1 MDGHKKHPL
10 ADDVQLVAA
19 PAPIVDFMRVK
30 AVALAFALTTF
41 FVSLAQPADKTVWR
55 VGVFDGS
62 SGEFAEGVPHAAV
75 HFVAGQDQPRTAWY
89 AFAPVAQAGEPADPA
104 SAPRAVDFTIAGSP
118 EPAYRLKVSTL
129 IERSSVPRLRVGI
142 NGRLGTFYLH
152 PRLDYNMG
160 DMVAAFYPA
169 YARAEVEVDFP
180 GSWLKKGTNS
190 ISFQAV
196 PVGDKFV
203 PDAGFEYDAIEL
215 RQADSVPTTIRAHA
229 QPTIFF
235 QKRGATLDERVDVF
249 VGYDERPRS
258 GRVALAISGRT
269 FRQPLHADQDFGE
282 ERITFEIPE
291 FALDTQARLTV
302 VVNGRTAHIRE
313 TLQPL
318 KKWTLFLVPHVHL
331 DVGYTDYQAK
341 VSTIQSRILDEAM
354 DLVAQH
360 PAFRFS
366 TDGEWNLDQFFR
378 SRTPTEKDR
387 IVEAIRQQKVYIPAQ
402 SSNVLT
408 GFPTAETLI
417 RSLYPSANFSRVHAT
432 PLNYANITDVPSYSW
447 SYASILAAAGIP
459 YFFAGSNNDR
469 APVLLQGHL
478 NENTPFWWEG
488 PDGGK
493 VLMWY
498 SRHYMQMQFLFGLPP
513 ITQAGEEVLPLFLEM
528 YQRPKYIASAAI
540 VFGTQVEN
548 TDLFPQQA
556 ALADEWNTLYAY
568 PHIEYSGFHD
578 ALANIAEQ
586 FGNAIPTVRGDGGPY
601 WEDGIGSDAL
611 YAAMERENES
621 RAPSAEKLAT
631 LATLVNPRL
640 AANRE
645 ELHSMWANMVLF
657 DEHTWTSWNSVSDP
671 YSDQAI
677 EQLRVKDSRATT
689 ASAQRNDILRS
700 SMANLADS
708 IAAGVNSLIVFNP
721 LNWKRDDEAIID
733 LDNGKEIADRATHEP
748 VPYVV
753 LQEGPNF
760 RKVEFRAKDVPPVG
774 YKVYELRA
782 AQTAP
787 PPAPQKTT
795 STAIESRFYRVGLD
809 PASGS
814 IRSIYDKELNK
825 ELVDSQSP
833 WHFGQY
839 IYVSGGDEEP
849 NSILQY
855 RAVSPKPEL
864 HPHVAQHG
872 RLISVEQTP
881 WGWRAELASVAEN
894 TPEIHTEIR
903 VYDGEKKI
911 ELVEEID
918 KKSELKK
925 EAVYF
930 AFPFAMT
937 HPQFHYEIQNGVV
950 DPAKDMYPGAGLEWF
965 SIQHWISVQQDGMS
979 ATVMPLDAPLATFG
993 DINRGE
999 WPTEFGQRTGSIF
1012 SYVMNNYWHTNYRA
1026 AQGGH
1031 FRFRYVITSAART
1044 EADVLSRMGWEEAT
1058 PLEQDQIRPQDK
1070 ALDLP
1075 RPLNGNEASFLSI
1088 DDPSLLLDTWKPAE
1102 DGNGTILRFIDL
1114 GGGPRT
1120 VTIHAPLL
1128 SISKILATDALERDQ
1143 QPIAPQDVHTFKI
1156 AVRAHQILT
1165 VRLIFKSI

>member
-1 MDGHKKHPL
+1 
-10 ADDVQLVAA
+10 
-19 PAPIVDFMRVK
+19 MRVK
-30 AVALAFALTTF
+30 AVAVAVGFALMTSS
-41 FVSLAQPADKTVWR
+41 VSRAEPADKTVWR

-62 SGEFAEGVPHAAV
+62 SGEFAGGEPQGAV
-75 HFVAGQDQPRTAWY
+75 HFVVGQDQPGTAWY
-89 AFAPVAQAGEPADPA
+89 SFAPVACAGKSADPVCT
-104 SAPRAVDFTIAGSP
+104 PRAIDFSIAGRP
-118 EPAYRLKVSTL
+118 KPAYRLKISLL
-129 IERSSVPRLRVGI
+129 IEHSSVPALRMGI

-152 PRLDYNMG
+152 PQLDYNMG

-169 YARAEVEVDFP
+169 YARAEVEIDFP
-180 GSWLKKGTNS
+180 GSWLKTGTNS

-196 PVGDKFV
+196 PAGDKIV

-215 RQADSVPTTIRAHA
+215 QQADPVPTAISAHA
-229 QPTIFF
+229 EPTIFF
-235 QKRGATLDERVDVF
+235 QKHGASLDERVDVF
-249 VGYDERPRS
+249 VRYGQRPRS
-258 GRVALAISGRT
+258 GRVELAIADHTYGA
-269 FRQPLHADQDFGE
+269 PLHADQEFGE
-282 ERITFEIPE
+282 ERIAFEIPGV
-291 FALDTQARLTV
+291 AADTQAILTV
-302 VVNGRTAHIRE
+302 VVNGQTAHVHE
-313 TLQPL
+313 TLQPQ
-318 KKWTLFLVPHVHL
+318 KKWALFLVPHVHL

-354 DLVAQH
+354 DLVVQH

-366 TDGEWNLDQFFR
+366 TDGEWNLDQFLHA
-378 SRTPTEKDR
+378 RTPAEQNR
-387 IVEAIRQQKVYIPAQ
+387 IVDAIRQQKIYIPAQ
-402 SSNVLT
+402 STNILT

-417 RSLYPSANFSRVHAT
+417 RSLYPSANFSRVHGM

-459 YFFAGSNNDR
+459 YFLAGSNNDR
-469 APVLLQGHL
+469 APVLLQGRL

-513 ITQAGEEVLPLFLEM
+513 LTQTGEEVLPLFLEM
-528 YQRPKYIASAAI
+528 YQRPSYLASAAI
-540 VFGTQVEN
+540 LFGTQVEN

-556 ALADEWNTLYAY
+556 AFADEWNALYAY

-611 YAAMERENES
+611 YAAIERENES

-631 LATLVNPRL
+631 VGALVNPRL
-640 AANRE
+640 AVNRE
-645 ELHSMWANMVLF
+645 ELDSMWGNMVLF

-671 YSDQAI
+671 DSDEAI

-689 ASAQRNDILRS
+689 ATDQRNNILRS
-700 SMANLADS
+700 GMATLADS
-708 IAAGVNSLIVFNP
+708 IAAGVDSLIVFNP
-721 LNWKRDDEAIID
+721 LNWKRDGDVTID
-733 LDNGKEIADRATHEP
+733 LDKGMEIADRATKEP
-748 VPYVV
+748 VPYVI
-753 LQEGPNF
+753 LHEGPNF
-760 RKVEFRAKDVPPVG
+760 REVEFRAADVPPVG

-782 AQTAP
+782 AHTV
-787 PPAPQKTT
+787 PPAWQRTT
-795 STAIESRFYRVGLD
+795 STTIESPFYRVELD

-825 ELVDSQSP
+825 ELVDTQSS
-833 WHFGQY
+833 WRFGQY
-839 IYVSGGDEEP
+839 LYVTGGDEEP

-864 HPHVAQHG
+864 HPHAAKNGQ
-872 RLISVEQTP
+872 LISVEQTL
-881 WGWRAELASVAEN
+881 WGCRAELESSTEN

-903 VYDGEKKI
+903 IYKDQKKI
-911 ELVEEID
+911 ELIEEID
-918 KKSELKK
+918 KEPVFKK

-937 HPQFHYEIQNGVV
+937 HPQFQYEIQNGVV
-950 DPAKDMYPGAGLEWF
+950 DPAKDMYPGAGHEWF
-965 SIQHWISVQQDGMS
+965 SIQHWISVQQDGLS

-999 WPTEFGQRTGSIF
+999 WPTEFGQRPGNIF

-1044 EADVLSRMGWEEAT
+1044 DVAALSRVGWEEST
-1058 PLEQDQIRPQDK
+1058 PLEHDQISSQDK

-1075 RPLNGNEASFLSI
+1075 RPLNGNEGSFLTTE
-1088 DDPSLLLDTWKPAE
+1088 DANLLLDTWKPAE

-1114 GGGPRT
+1114 GGEPRT
-1120 VTIHAPLL
+1120 VTVRAPLL
-1128 SISKILATDALERDQ
+1128 SISRIVATDAIERDQ
-1143 QPIAPQDVHTFKI
+1143 KPIAQEDIHTFKI

-1165 VRLIFKSI
+1165 VRIIFQST

>member
-1 MDGHKKHPL
+1 LTKFALERCKALRREVMK
-10 ADDVQLVAA
+10 
-19 PAPIVDFMRVK
+19 VK
-30 AVALAFALTTF
+30 AVALAFALMT
-41 FVSLAQPADKTVWR
+41 SLASLAESADKTVWR
-55 VGVFDGS
+55 VGIFDNS
-62 SGEFAEGVPHAAV
+62 SGEFAGGAPHGPV
-75 HFVAGQDQPRTAWY
+75 RFMAGQDQPRIAWY
-89 AFAPVAQAGEPADPA
+89 SFAPVAWAGKTADPA
-104 SAPRAVDFTIAGSP
+104 SAPRTIDFFIAGRP
-118 EPAYRLKVSTL
+118 EPAYRLKASLL
-129 IERSSVPRLRVGI
+129 IEHSSVPALRVGI
-142 NGRLGTFYLH
+142 NGRLGRFYLH

-160 DMVAAFYPA
+160 DTVAAFYPA
-169 YARAEVEVDFP
+169 YARAEVEVAFP
-180 GSWLKKGTNS
+180 GSWLKTGTNS

-196 PVGDKFV
+196 PAGDKIV
-203 PDAGFEYDAIEL
+203 PDAAFEYDAIEL
-215 RQADSVPTTIRAHA
+215 QQARAVPTAISAYA
-229 QPTIFF
+229 EPTIFF
-235 QKRGATLDERVDVF
+235 RKHSASIDERVDVF
-249 VGYDERPRS
+249 VRYGQRPRS
-258 GRVALAISGRT
+258 GRVELVLVGHTYSAS
-269 FRQPLHADQDFGE
+269 LHADQEFGE
-282 ERITFEIPE
+282 ERIPFEIPE
-291 FALDTQARLTV
+291 FAADTQARLTV
-302 VVNGRTAHIRE
+302 VVNGHTAHMQA
-313 TLQPL
+313 TLQPQ

-354 DLVAQH
+354 GLVTQH

-366 TDGEWNLDQFFR
+366 TDGEWNLDQFLH
-378 SRTPTEKDR
+378 SRTPAEQDR
-387 IVEAIRQQKVYIPAQ
+387 IIEAIREQKIYVPAQ

-417 RSLYPSANFSRVHAT
+417 RSLYPSANFSRVHGT
-432 PLNYANITDVPSYSW
+432 PFNYANTTDVPSYSW

-459 YFFAGSNNDR
+459 YFLAGSNNDR

-478 NENTPFWWEG
+478 NENSPFWWVG

-513 ITQAGEEVLPLFLEM
+513 LTQTGEEVLPLFLEM
-528 YQRPKYIASAAI
+528 YQRPSFLASAAI

-556 ALADEWNTLYAY
+556 ALADQWNALYAF

-601 WEDGIGSDAL
+601 WEDGIGSDSL

-621 RAPSAEKLAT
+621 RASSAEKLAT
-631 LATLVNPRL
+631 IGTLVNPRV
-640 AANRE
+640 AVNRE

-671 YSDQAI
+671 DSDEAI

-689 ASAQRNDILRS
+689 ATDQRNDILRS
-700 SMANLADS
+700 GMATLADS
-708 IAAGVNSLIVFNP
+708 VAAGVGSLIVFNP
-721 LNWKRDDEAIID
+721 LNWKRDGEVTIN
-733 LDNGKEIADRATHEP
+733 LDRGMEIADRATKQP
-748 VPYVV
+748 VSYVV
-753 LQEGPNF
+753 LHEGANF
-760 RKVEFRAKDVPPVG
+760 REVEFRAADVPPVG
-774 YKVYELRA
+774 YKVYELR
-782 AQTAP
+782 TAHTEP
-787 PPAPQKTT
+787 PLSQRKT
-795 STAIESRFYRVGLD
+795 STTVESPFYRVELD

-814 IRSIYDKELNK
+814 IRSIYDKELDK
-825 ELVDSQSP
+825 ELVDTQSP
-833 WHFGQY
+833 WRFGQY
-839 IYVSGGDEEP
+839 LYVTGGDEEP

-864 HPHVAQHG
+864 HPHASKDG
-872 RLISVEQTP
+872 RLISVAETP
-881 WGWRAELASVAEN
+881 WGWRGELASSTEN

-903 VYDGEKKI
+903 VYKSEKKI
-911 ELVEEID
+911 ELIEEID
-918 KKSELKK
+918 KKPELKK

-937 HPQFHYEIQNGVV
+937 HPQFQYEIQNGVV
-950 DPAKDMYPGAGLEWF
+950 DPAKDMYPGAGREWF
-965 SIQHWISVQQDGMS
+965 SIQHWISVQQDGLS

-999 WPTEFGQRTGSIF
+999 WPAEFGQRPGNIF

-1031 FRFRYVITSAART
+1031 FCFRYVITSAART
-1044 EADVLSRMGWEEAT
+1044 DAAALSRMGWEEST
-1058 PLEQDQIRPQDK
+1058 PLEHDQISSQDK

-1075 RPLNGNEASFLSI
+1075 RPLNGNEASFLTI
-1088 DDPSLLLDTWKPAE
+1088 DDPDLLLDTWKPAE

-1114 GGGPRT
+1114 GGEPRA
-1120 VTIHAPLL
+1120 VTIHLPNL
-1128 SISKILATDALERDQ
+1128 SISKIVATDAIERDQ
-1143 QPIAPQDVHTFKI
+1143 KPIVPEDVHTFKI

-1165 VRLIFKSI
+1165 VRMILQSI

>member
-1 MDGHKKHPL
+1 
-10 ADDVQLVAA
+10 
-19 PAPIVDFMRVK
+19 MRVK
-30 AVALAFALTTF
+30 AFALAFALMTSL
-41 FVSLAQPADKTVWR
+41 VSLAEPTDKTVWR

-62 SGEFAEGVPHAAV
+62 SGEFTGGAPQGTVR
-75 HFVAGQDQPRTAWY
+75 FVAGRDQARTAWY
-89 AFAPVAQAGEPADPA
+89 AFAPVAWPEKPADPA
-104 SAPRAVDFTIAGSP
+104 SQPRAIDFSIAGKP
-118 EPAYRLKVSTL
+118 GPAYRLKASML
-129 IERSSVPRLRVGI
+129 IEHSSVPALRVGI

-169 YARAEVEVDFP
+169 YARAEVKVDFP
-180 GSWLKKGTNS
+180 GAWLKTGINS

-196 PVGDKFV
+196 PAGEKIV

-215 RQADSVPTTIRAHA
+215 QQADPVPIAISAHA
-229 QPTIFF
+229 EPTIFF
-235 QKRGATLDERVDVF
+235 QRHGASLDERVDVF
-249 VGYDERPRS
+249 VRYGKRPRW
-258 GRVALAISGRT
+258 GRVEIAIAGRT
-269 FRQPLHADQDFGE
+269 VSESLHADQEFGE
-282 ERITFEIPE
+282 ERISFKIPE
-291 FALDTQARLTV
+291 FAASTQAQLTV
-302 VVNGRTAHIRE
+302 VVNGHTAHVQE
-313 TLQPL
+313 TLQPQ

-341 VSTIQSRILDEAM
+341 VSTIQSRILDEAV

-366 TDGEWNLDQFFR
+366 TDGEWNLDQFLH
-378 SRTPTEKDR
+378 SRTREELNR
-387 IVEAIRQQKVYIPAQ
+387 IVEAIRQQKLFIPAQ
-402 SSNVLT
+402 SSNILT
-408 GFPTAETLI
+408 GFPSAETLI
-417 RSLYPSANFSRVHAT
+417 RSLYPSADFSRVYGT
-432 PLNYANITDVPSYSW
+432 PLNYANITDVPSYAW

-459 YFFAGSNNDR
+459 YFCAGSNNDR

-478 NENTPFWWEG
+478 NENSPFWWEG

-498 SRHYMQMQFLFGLPP
+498 SRHYMRHYMQMQFLFGLPP
-513 ITQAGEEVLPLFLEM
+513 LTQTGEEVLPLFLEM
-528 YQRPKYIASAAI
+528 YQRPSYLASAAI
-540 VFGTQVEN
+540 LFGTQVEN

-556 ALADEWNTLYAY
+556 ALADEWNAVYAY

-578 ALANIAEQ
+578 ALENIAQQ

-631 LATLVNPRL
+631 VSTLMTPRL
-640 AANRE
+640 DVNRE
-645 ELHSMWANMVLF
+645 ELRSMWANMVLF

-671 YSDQAI
+671 GSNEAI

-689 ASAQRNDILRS
+689 ATDQRSEILRS
-700 SMANLADS
+700 GMAALADS

-721 LNWKRDDEAIID
+721 LNWKRDGEVTID
-733 LDNGKEIADRATHEP
+733 LDKDMEIADRVTKES

-753 LQEGPNF
+753 LHEGPNF
-760 RKVEFRAKDVPPVG
+760 RQVEFRAADVPSVG

-782 AQTAP
+782 AH
-787 PPAPQKTT
+787 T
-795 STAIESRFYRVGLD
+795 STPASQIITSTTIESPFYRVELD
-809 PASGS
+809 PASGG
-814 IRSIYDKELNK
+814 IRSIYDKELNR
-825 ELVDSQSP
+825 ELVDTQSP
-833 WHFGQY
+833 WRFGQY
-839 IYVSGGDEEP
+839 LYVTGGDEEP

-855 RAVSPKPEL
+855 RAVSPRPEL
-864 HPHVAQHG
+864 HPHAAKDG
-872 RLISVEQTP
+872 RVVSVEQTP
-881 WGWRAELASVAEN
+881 WGWRAELASSTEN
-894 TPEIHTEIR
+894 TPEILTEIR
-903 VYDGEKKI
+903 IYKGEKKI
-911 ELVEEID
+911 QLIEEID
-918 KKSELKK
+918 KKPELRK

-937 HPQFHYEIQNGVV
+937 HPHFQYEIQNGVV
-950 DPAKDMYPGAGLEWF
+950 DPAKDMYPGSGHEWF
-965 SIQHWISVQQDGMS
+965 SIQHWISVEQNGLS

-999 WPTEFGQRTGSIF
+999 WPTEFGHRPGNIF

-1026 AQGGH
+1026 EQGGH
-1031 FRFRYVITSAART
+1031 FRFRYVITSAVRT
-1044 EADVLSRMGWEEAT
+1044 DEAVLSRMGWEEST
-1058 PLEQDQIRPQDK
+1058 PLEHDQISSQDK

-1088 DDPSLLLDTWKPAE
+1088 DDPNLVLDTWKPAE

-1114 GGGPRT
+1114 GGEPRT

-1128 SISKILATDALERDQ
+1128 SVGKIIATDAIERDEK
-1143 QPIAPQDVHTFKI
+1143 PIVPEDTHTFKI
-1156 AVRAHQILT
+1156 RIRTHQILT
-1165 VRLIFKSI
+1165 VRVIFQSP